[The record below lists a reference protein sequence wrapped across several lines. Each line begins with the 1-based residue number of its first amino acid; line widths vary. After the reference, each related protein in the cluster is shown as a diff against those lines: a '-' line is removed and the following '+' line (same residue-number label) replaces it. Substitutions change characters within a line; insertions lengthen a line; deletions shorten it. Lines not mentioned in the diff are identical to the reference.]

1 MAHTATATE
10 YRPQSFS
17 TLVGQDFVST
27 AIKNSLNSQKIANAF
42 LLSGPRGVGKTTTA
56 RLIAKGLNCIH
67 GPTGEPCNE
76 CIQCTSIKE
85 GNNSDVIEIDG
96 ASNTSIN
103 NIKTIQEEI
112 QYLPAAAKY
121 KIYIIDEVH
130 MLSKS
135 AFNALLKTIEEPPE
149 HVVFIFATTELN
161 EVPATIKSRCQQF
174 NLRLIPSSIIE
185 KNIEKILTD
194 KNISFDANGIK
205 WIAKE
210 GKGSLRDA
218 YTLLDQIIS
227 FCGDE
232 VTLEKIQS
240 KLGLAGKEQIAQIIS
255 FILNEQLMDIH
266 TKLNELL
273 SSGCRIEQILADI
286 ISFFRDILLLK
297 SQSSSD
303 DIKNNSG
310 YYSPEI
316 LEKLSIYD
324 IENILDLAF
333 DFYEKLKYSI
343 NQEMELEF
351 FLIKLTKYKDFIRP
365 GTLLKQIKALQ
376 TAFLEKKKLN
386 ELEITKTQYNSSENI
401 VKKEAVSIENNVN
414 QPKITESQT
423 TNIEALDLNKKNGS
437 EKEKINIQKTIS
449 IEQQS
454 NISQKIETTKKSE
467 NIAVQTFEIKNNIDE
482 KEANIQKIIHND
494 NNVESISKTEKI
506 EENKSQSFSL
516 SSLLPNNI
524 NTNETSYYEINKKNL
539 KEIFS
544 CTEYR

>member
-17 TLVGQDFVST
+17 SLVGQDFVST

-67 GPTGEPCNE
+67 GPTGDPCNKCPQ
-76 CIQCTSIKE
+76 CISIKE

-174 NLRLIPSSIIE
+174 NLRLIPSNIIE
-185 KNIEKILTD
+185 NNIKKILTD
-194 KNISFDANGIK
+194 KSISFDEEGIK

-227 FCGDE
+227 FCGNE
-232 VTLEKIQS
+232 ITLNKIQS
-240 KLGLAGKEQIAQIIS
+240 KLGLAGKEQISQLITC
-255 FILNEQLMDIH
+255 ILNEQIMDIH
-266 TKLNELL
+266 LKLETLL
-273 SSGCRIEQILADI
+273 SSGCRIEQILSDI

-297 SQSSSD
+297 SQTSSD
-303 DIKNNSG
+303 DIKNNSS

-324 IENILDLAF
+324 VENILDLSF
-333 DFYEKLKYSI
+333 GFYEKLKYSI

-351 FLIKLTKYKDFIRP
+351 FLIKLSRYKDFIRP
-365 GTLLKQIKALQ
+365 EALLKQIRTLQ
-376 TAFLEKKKLN
+376 TSFIEKKKLT
-386 ELEITKTQYNSSENI
+386 EIPKPEINTKVTYKSIITTEPREVKPAVQPIPEKI
-401 VKKEAVSIENNVN
+401 EVQKKEQLIPAKDNTDS
-414 QPKITESQT
+414 
-423 TNIEALDLNKKNGS
+423 
-437 EKEKINIQKTIS
+437 
-449 IEQQS
+449 
-454 NISQKIETTKKSE
+454 
-467 NIAVQTFEIKNNIDE
+467 EIKNSASLQNTDIKKEVDISHSLTIEKNDKNDE
-482 KEANIQKIIHND
+482 VK
-494 NNVESISKTEKI
+494 KTP
-506 EENKSQSFSL
+506 SD
-516 SSLLPNNI
+516 
-524 NTNETSYYEINKKNL
+524 YDINKKNL
-539 KEIFS
+539 KQIFS

>member
-1 MAHTATATE
+1 MDIRGFLLENYRPGKEMAHTATATE

-17 TLVGQDFVST
+17 SLVGQDFVST

-67 GPTGEPCNE
+67 GPTGDPCNE
-76 CIQCTSIKE
+76 CPQCISIKE
-85 GNNSDVIEIDG
+85 GNNTDVIEIDG

-185 KNIEKILTD
+185 DNIKKILND
-194 KNISFDANGIK
+194 KNISFDDEGVK

-227 FCGDE
+227 FCGNE
-232 VTLEKIQS
+232 ITLSKIQS
-240 KLGLAGKEQIAQIIS
+240 KLGLASKEQISQLIS
-255 FILNEQLMDIH
+255 CILNEKIIDIH
-266 TKLNELL
+266 LKLEALL
-273 SSGCRIEQILADI
+273 NSGCKIEQILSDI
-286 ISFFRDILLLK
+286 ISFFRDILLIK
-297 SQSSSD
+297 SQASSD
-303 DIKNNSG
+303 DIKNNSS

-324 IENILDLAF
+324 VENILDLSF
-333 DFYEKLKYSI
+333 NFYEKLKYSI
-343 NQEMELEF
+343 NQGMELEF
-351 FLIKLTKYKDFIRP
+351 FLIKLSRYKDFIRP
-365 GTLLKQIKALQ
+365 ETLLKQIKNLQ
-376 TAFLEKKKLN
+376 TSFIEKKKVAPRI
-386 ELEITKTQYNSSENI
+386 EIFKQDAN
-401 VKKEAVSIENNVN
+401 
-414 QPKITESQT
+414 
-423 TNIEALDLNKKNGS
+423 
-437 EKEKINIQKTIS
+437 
-449 IEQQS
+449 
-454 NISQKIETTKKSE
+454 
-467 NIAVQTFEIKNNIDE
+467 KNNINQE
-482 KEANIQKIIHND
+482 
-494 NNVESISKTEKI
+494 KTEINKQI
-506 EENKSQSFSL
+506 SVENEKTANTQSIKEDIITNQKNESNHLQDTKTEESFVSHSSASENEKVDNEIKKSPSD
-516 SSLLPNNI
+516 
-524 NTNETSYYEINKKNL
+524 YDINKKNL
-539 KEIFS
+539 KHFFS

>member
-17 TLVGQDFVST
+17 SLVGQDFVST

-67 GPTGEPCNE
+67 GPTGDPCNKCPQ
-76 CIQCTSIKE
+76 CISIKE

-174 NLRLIPSSIIE
+174 NLRLIPSNIIE
-185 KNIEKILTD
+185 NNIKKILTD
-194 KNISFDANGIK
+194 KSISFDEEGIK

-227 FCGDE
+227 FCGNE
-232 VTLEKIQS
+232 ITLNKIQS
-240 KLGLAGKEQIAQIIS
+240 KLGLAGKEQISQLITC
-255 FILNEQLMDIH
+255 ILNEQIMDIH
-266 TKLNELL
+266 LKLETLL
-273 SSGCRIEQILADI
+273 SSGCRIEQILSDI

-297 SQSSSD
+297 SQTSSD
-303 DIKNNSG
+303 DIKNNSS

-324 IENILDLAF
+324 VENILDLSF
-333 DFYEKLKYSI
+333 GFYEKLKYSI

-351 FLIKLTKYKDFIRP
+351 FLIKLSRYKDFIRP
-365 GTLLKQIKALQ
+365 ETLLKQIRTLQ
-376 TAFLEKKKLN
+376 TSFIEKKKLT
-386 ELEITKTQYNSSENI
+386 EIPKPEINAKVTYKSSITTEPKEVKPAAQPIPEKMETQKKEQLIPTKENTDSEIKNAASLQNVDI
-401 VKKEAVSIENNVN
+401 KKEADISHSLTIEKNDKNYEV
-414 QPKITESQT
+414 
-423 TNIEALDLNKKNGS
+423 KKTPS
-437 EKEKINIQKTIS
+437 
-449 IEQQS
+449 
-454 NISQKIETTKKSE
+454 
-467 NIAVQTFEIKNNIDE
+467 DY
-482 KEANIQKIIHND
+482 D
-494 NNVESISKTEKI
+494 
-506 EENKSQSFSL
+506 
-516 SSLLPNNI
+516 
-524 NTNETSYYEINKKNL
+524 INKKNL
-539 KEIFS
+539 KQIFS